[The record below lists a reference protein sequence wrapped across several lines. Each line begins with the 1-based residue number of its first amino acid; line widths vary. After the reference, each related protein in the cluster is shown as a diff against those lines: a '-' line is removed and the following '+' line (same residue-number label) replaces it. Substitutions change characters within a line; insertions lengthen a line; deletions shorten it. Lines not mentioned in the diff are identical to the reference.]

1 MKRVVIF
8 DLDGTLL
15 NTIGDLAHS
24 CNTVLT
30 RHSLPTYTYDEYRWF
45 VGNGVMRLVERAIPE
60 DLRTEERVAALRAE
74 FVEYYQANIAQY
86 TTPYEGVTELL
97 ESLQEEGIA
106 LAVASNKYQEGTRKL
121 VAHYFP
127 TIHFVAVVGQRAGVP
142 LKPDPQIIFDIEQ
155 ESGYTAE
162 EILYVGDS
170 GIDMETATAAGVESV
185 GVAWGFRSIEELQ
198 KSGADHIVHTPA
210 EILQLIK

>member
-1 MKRVVIF
+1 MKRIVIF

-24 CNTVLT
+24 CNTVLK

-60 DLRTEERVAALRAE
+60 PLRTEERVAALRAE
-74 FVEYYQANIAQY
+74 FVEYYHANNAQY
-86 TTPYEGVTELL
+86 TTPYEGITELL
-97 ESLQEEGIA
+97 ESLQEQRVA
-106 LAVASNKYQEGTRKL
+106 VAVASNKYQEGTRKL
-121 VAHYFP
+121 VSHYFP
-127 TIHFVAVVGQRAGVP
+127 EIYFCEVLGQQEGLP
-142 LKPDPQIIFDIEQ
+142 LKPNPQIIYNIE
-155 ESGYTAE
+155 ELRGYRADE
-162 EILYVGDS
+162 VLYVGDS
-170 GIDMETATAAGVESV
+170 GIDMETARAAKVESV

-198 KSGADHIVHTPA
+198 ESGADHIVHTPA